1 MLEREHKVSKISS
14 EAIFAERP
22 IGSRKFLISTVFC
35 LSLIVI
41 DLRFNTSNIFRG
53 YAQDLISPFYNISQT
68 PFVLFESFSDL
79 LISRVELKE
88 NLDKYK
94 EDNQKLQVMNSQLAE
109 IARRNQEL
117 DLVWNSAQIDK
128 EAYFLAQKRVLIN
141 NSLRPRLI
149 LSVKNNDSV
158 VKVNQPVLSTEG
170 IMGKITSVG
179 LGSVEVM
186 MVYDPRSMVPV
197 ISSSSRIHGILQG
210 RGLGKSG
217 KLINIKKTTSLK
229 EGENLYSSGLGEVF
243 PPNFLVGQIVSVN
256 DKTDNEFLEVEVGFL
271 NAPEEQDFFLIF
283 TG

>member
-68 PFVLFESFSDL
+68 PFMLFVSFSDL

-186 MVYDPRSMVPV
+186 MVHDPRSMVPV

>member
-41 DLRFNTSNIFRG
+41 DLRFNASNIFRG

-68 PFVLFESFSDL
+68 PFMLFVSFSDL

-186 MVYDPRSMVPV
+186 MVHDPRSMVPV

>member
-68 PFVLFESFSDL
+68 PFMLFESFSDL

-128 EAYFLAQKRVLIN
+128 GAYFLAQKRVLIN

-186 MVYDPRSMVPV
+186 MVHDPRSMVPV

>member
-22 IGSRKFLISTVFC
+22 IGSRKFFISTVFC

-41 DLRFNTSNIFRG
+41 DLRFNASNIFRG

-128 EAYFLAQKRVLIN
+128 GAYFLAQKRVLIN
-141 NSLRPRLI
+141 NSL
-149 LSVKNNDSV
+149 KD
-158 VKVNQPVLSTEG
+158 
-170 IMGKITSVG
+170 
-179 LGSVEVM
+179 
-186 MVYDPRSMVPV
+186 
-197 ISSSSRIHGILQG
+197 
-210 RGLGKSG
+210 
-217 KLINIKKTTSLK
+217 
-229 EGENLYSSGLGEVF
+229 
-243 PPNFLVGQIVSVN
+243 
-256 DKTDNEFLEVEVGFL
+256 
-271 NAPEEQDFFLIF
+271 
-283 TG
+283 